1 MLRQTIRDFIKYN
14 KMFYKAYRFCGSILI
29 RFLSLFIPVN
39 KKKIFFISFGG
50 RKYDDSPKNIYEK
63 MLQNDKFK
71 DYTFVWA
78 LTDLSVNVPGKAIC
92 VKTDSFSYYYHC
104 LSSRFWITNVSAE
117 RGLDFKTKKNICIN
131 TWHGTPLKKI
141 CGEENVNS
149 QATEKYKKN
158 KFDLICAQS
167 EYDQNIFSR
176 IFKMDKSD
184 VILCDLPRNDDLVD
198 YDINRIDKIKAN
210 LGIPADKKV
219 ILYMPTYRE
228 YLRDNNN
235 SCYLAPPINLK
246 KWEDELGKEY
256 ILLVRA
262 HYLVAK
268 ELDISENDFVFDV
281 SKYDCLNDL
290 YIIADLLI
298 SDYSSAFFD
307 FAILMRPVFCFAYDL
322 EEYQR
327 NRGLY
332 VNLNEALPCLIDNN
346 EDDLIEHIKVMD
358 YKKMCEN
365 TKKFKEKYLPFAGN
379 SSETLIN
386 EIISR
391 YIT

>member
-1 MLRQTIRDFIKYN
+1 MLRQRIRDFIKYN
-14 KMFYKAYRFCGSILI
+14 KIFYKAYRFGGSMLI

-39 KKKIFFISFGG
+39 NKKIFFISFGG
-50 RKYDDSPKNIYEK
+50 RKYDDSPKSIYEK
-63 MLQNDKFK
+63 MLKDERFK

-78 LTDLSVNVPGKAIC
+78 LTDLSTKVSGNAVC

-117 RGLDFKTKKNICIN
+117 RGLDFKTKKNLCIN

-141 CGEENVNS
+141 CGEENVQN

-184 VILCDLPRNDDLVD
+184 VILSDLPRNDDLVD
-198 YDINRIDKIKAN
+198 YDVKKIDKIKAN
-210 LGIPADKKV
+210 LGIPIDKKV

-228 YLRDNNN
+228 YLRDNN
-235 SCYLAPPINLK
+235 SCYLAPPINFK
-246 KWEDELGKEY
+246 KWEEKLGNEY

-268 ELDISENDFVFDV
+268 ELDICENDFVFDV

-307 FAILMRPVFCFAYDL
+307 YAILMRPVFCFAYDL

-332 VNLNEALPCLIDNN
+332 VNLDEVLPCLIDNN
-346 EDDLIEHIKVMD
+346 EDDLIEHIKSMN
-358 YKKMCEN
+358 YNEMCEK